1 MGRKQKPD
9 GGQHKVIHVD
19 FGSAGHLREED
30 SVAHRAL
37 PELPPLPTPREPLTD
52 LFSGTEVCRLLG
64 LTRGQLRSLDRTGV
78 VSPSGRRRGR
88 RAYTFSD
95 LIALRTA
102 SHLIEHKVRL
112 RDVARAV
119 GKLKSALP
127 KVTRPLSELR
137 VVSDGSKVV
146 VRAQDGT
153 FEPCTGQMLLDF
165 DVATLRSD
173 VVRVLRPKVN
183 RQRTRS
189 AYELYMRASQ
199 LDENPRTFSEAEELY
214 RQALELDPYLAIAY
228 TNLGNICF
236 RQQNDVVAEQ
246 MYRRAL
252 EIEPKQPEAH
262 YNLGYVMLERG
273 DPGSAVPFFQSAIVA
288 DPTFADAYF
297 NLAMAFEHVGE
308 VQQARPCWKRYV
320 ELEPRGTW
328 ADIARK
334 HLS

>member
-1 MGRKQKPD
+1 MGRKRKPSSD
-9 GGQHKVIHVD
+9 RDKVIHVD
-19 FGSAGHLREED
+19 FGTTGQPWPEED
-30 SVAHRAL
+30 AAL
-37 PELPPLPTPREPLTD
+37 VRLPPLPEPREPITD

-88 RAYTFSD
+88 RAYTFND

-102 SHLIEHKVRL
+102 SQLMDQKVRL

-119 GKLKSALP
+119 AILKEALP

-137 VVSDGSKVV
+137 VVSDGKRVV
-146 VRAQDGT
+146 VRAQDGS

-165 DVATLRSD
+165 DVESLRSD
-173 VVRVLRPKVN
+173 VVRVLRPRVAK
-183 RQRTRS
+183 QRKRS

-199 LDENPRTFSEAEELY
+199 LDEDPSTFDEAESLY
-214 RQALELDPYLAIAY
+214 RQALEQDPYLAIAY

-236 RQQNDVVAEQ
+236 RRQDDASAERL
-246 MYRRAL
+246 YLRAL
-252 EIEPKQPEAH
+252 EIEPQQSEAH

-273 DPGSAVPFFQSAIVA
+273 DPGAAVPYFRSAIAA

-297 NLAMAFEHVGE
+297 NLAMAFEHIGD
-308 VQQARPCWKRYV
+308 VQHARPCWKRYV

-328 ADIARK
+328 AEIARK
-334 HLS
+334 HL